1 MEASVR
7 EPQQEFMFLP
17 LRQGQDTQM
26 ESEQSKGDCEG
37 GFVACLPQFGWLA
50 ALDGNGEVRG
60 SVNGRSNL
68 CGSVRGRG
76 KISVNGQDLEWI
88 PFLIPIRLFLI

>member
-1 MEASVR
+1 MRCSTTPWSLMEASVR

-60 SVNGRSNL
+60 SVNGQFMRQ
-68 CGSVRGRG
+68 CP
-76 KISVNGQDLEWI
+76 WAW
-88 PFLIPIRLFLI
+88 